1 MNGKKKNKS
10 NNTKRKKTNLKITLK
25 YINFTE
31 HILGIVL

>member
-10 NNTKRKKTNLKITLK
+10 NKTEKTNLKITLK

-31 HILGIVL
+31 HTLGIVL

>member
-1 MNGKKKNKS
+1 MERKKIKA
-10 NNTKRKKTNLKITLK
+10 TKQKEKKTNLKITLK